1 MTMAM
6 SASAPSLAGVGG
18 MTAGTRTFALS
29 KADIKAKHPPIQ
41 PMPDPSSIDGKRRGF
56 LTRHKTC
63 GDVVRENCGQ
73 AVMIFDNLEQRMK
86 AVDAQLELDAKS
98 LREVDDNLSK
108 MKAEADMLKRKIE
121 VEEAWLESMRSGDL
135 GKCMRDFEAFAGGVK
150 REYRDLKQT
159 HNKAIELLKKEFGY
173 HPAYKRGQRKDEFT
187 GAYYSMH
194 PHPDKIIAL
203 G

>member
-98 LREVDDNLSK
+98 LREVDK
-108 MKAEADMLKRKIE
+108 
-121 VEEAWLESMRSGDL
+121 
-135 GKCMRDFEAFAGGVK
+135 
-150 REYRDLKQT
+150 
-159 HNKAIELLKKEFGY
+159 
-173 HPAYKRGQRKDEFT
+173 
-187 GAYYSMH
+187 
-194 PHPDKIIAL
+194 
-203 G
+203 